1 MLIKIWFTV
10 IYITNKNV
18 KLSRAQLSHYMSC
31 KHHVVYHFMLICHL
45 PVIHNSVSSHKS
57 FTIALNMPPFKCGI
71 YFQIKTN
78 RAVPWNGP
86 FLFLQS
92 QHRWQKQRTRKSMQ
106 NIHRKKVTGSWIN
119 VLNKLSPS
127 THSRKLPQFSLLI
140 YYKEH
145 PHTSTLW
152 YKIQGNL
159 IFLASFFTKHM
170 YIIFIYQH
178 PWSHPLLQKAFTG
191 ESLEVAIHLNEIFL
205 LIKKATCD
213 WLRPWKTGFLQSTHQ

>member
-1 MLIKIWFTV
+1 MVHFYFCSLNTDG
-10 IYITNKNV
+10 KNNE
-18 KLSRAQLSHYMSC
+18 RE
-31 KHHVVYHFMLICHL
+31 KHAKH
-45 PVIHNSVSSHKS
+45 
-57 FTIALNMPPFKCGI
+57 
-71 YFQIKTN
+71 
-78 RAVPWNGP
+78 
-86 FLFLQS
+86 S
-92 QHRWQKQRTRKSMQ
+92 QK
-106 NIHRKKVTGSWIN
+106 KKVTGSWIN

-145 PHTSTLW
+145 PHMSPLW
-152 YKIQGNL
+152 FKIQGNL